1 MPQDSTPPPPET
13 QHTALPWQRNGQ
25 TLQGWWR
32 IDGCSERVGL
42 EFMANPVA
50 VMPNDADADLA
61 VRAVNNHESLLA
73 ALEGLGSKCRQCRK
87 WHRLG
92 CDHIRTIKHPD
103 PLDCCDEA
111 CESASAAIAAVE
123 VAAR

>member
-73 ALEGLGSKCRQCRK
+73 ALEGLADLLAGMAHDAFQEGLID
-87 WHRLG
+87 LG
-92 CDHIRTIKHPD
+92 DALSSVAQHAR
-103 PLDCCDEA
+103 
-111 CESASAAIAAVE
+111 AAIAQAKGE
-123 VAAR
+123 PE